1 LAAANFT
8 VQPHDATGSAARSA
22 IAFHVRSL
30 IAQVPAAQRGEPEP
44 IHQVR
49 VAARRLRSAVRLFAA
64 YISAIKPK
72 ETDERLKWL
81 GQQAGAVRDLDVL
94 EGLMQK
100 RAKKLDAQIGK
111 DLEPLFEEIRVRRA
125 KAAQSLATSLASRR
139 YKELVARLS
148 APIAI
153 TTQGD
158 TAFGSVAAE
167 LFAPMLKSMM
177 RAGEKMH
184 EEPTADD
191 LHRLRKRAKGS
202 RYALETMIAIDE
214 KQLRGMLKSL
224 EDLQDLIG
232 GFHDAVVAVVW
243 IKEFA
248 TSRELSVN
256 VAFACG
262 ALAQAIQRGERKLK
276 RRGIKQWNRFAKSA
290 PDRTLKKA
298 LAKVQPKEVSS
309 DDAVHHAPR
318 PRRRAH
324 A

>member
-22 IAFHVRSL
+22 IAFHIRSL
-30 IAQVPAAQRGEPEP
+30 IAQVPAAQKGEAEP
-44 IHQVR
+44 VHQVR

-72 ETDERLKWL
+72 ETDARLKWL
-81 GQQAGAVRDLDVL
+81 GAQAGAVRDLDVL
-94 EGLMQK
+94 EKLMQN
-100 RAKKLDAQIGK
+100 RAKKLDPQIAK
-111 DLEPLFEEIRVRRA
+111 DLDPLFEEIRVRRA
-125 KAAQSLATSLASRR
+125 KAAQNLAAALASRR
-139 YKELVARLS
+139 YKALVARLS

-158 TAFGSVAAE
+158 AAFGSVAAE
-167 LFAPMLKSMM
+167 LFAPMLKSVM

-184 EEPTADD
+184 EKPTAED

-202 RYALETMIAIDE
+202 RYALETMLAIDE
-214 KQLRGMLKSL
+214 KQLGGVLKSL
-224 EDLQDLIG
+224 EDLQDLVG
-232 GFHDAVVAVVW
+232 GYHDAVVAVAW
-243 IKEFA
+243 IKEFV
-248 TSRELSVN
+248 TSLSLPAN

-262 ALAQAIQRGERKLK
+262 ALAQAIQRSEQKLK
-276 RRGIKQWNRFAKSA
+276 RRGLKQWNRFVKTD
-290 PDRTLKKA
+290 PDRTVKKA
-298 LAKVQPKEVSS
+298 LEKVQPKGVSS